1 MQPLLRLWIS
11 APEAVEAG
19 LAVADG
25 GSVHGY
31 SIAMGLYLLHLH
43 LHGLFR
49 AQQLELGR
57 DPDTGGQTTY
67 VLELA
72 QALAACP
79 ELDRLEVVTRLI
91 QDRRISPDYAR
102 PYEPLAGGLSIHRF
116 PFGPRRYLRKELLW
130 PFLDELVE
138 LLTARLSAQDRRPDW
153 IHAHYADAGYVG
165 AQLQKR
171 LGIPLVF
178 TAHSLGRE
186 KRRRLLA
193 AGQEARQM
201 ENKFC
206 LARRIEAEE
215 LALLHSQL
223 VVTSTGQEL
232 AEQYARYGNFRP
244 SRAAVIPPGVDA
256 KLFFPPPTPPCQ
268 WPGQADPA
276 CGVSALMR
284 PFLRE
289 LRRPPVLAICRPDHR
304 KNIAALVEVFGR
316 SASLRQRHNLV
327 LLLGCRQDTSQLERP
342 QREVF
347 QQLFELVDRFDLYGA
362 VAYPKQHL
370 RHQIPAIYRWA
381 SRLGGVFV
389 NPALTEP
396 FGLTLLEAGACG
408 LPVVATDDGGPREI
422 LQQCGHGLLVDVSDL
437 GALGQAVEH
446 SLADRAR
453 WSGWR
458 AAGVAAVGSHYS
470 WDAHVRHYLSL
481 ATAASSAWRIASGR
495 RLATAHPGVV
505 AIGVGHPVAQLLV
518 PEQPARQLRSV
529 QLGAGHGGE
538 QLPHLQRREVGLH
551 VVPGDL
557 QQSG

>member
-1 MQPLLRLWIS
+1 
-11 APEAVEAG
+11 
-19 LAVADG
+19 
-25 GSVHGY
+25 
-31 SIAMGLYLLHLH
+31 MGLYLLHLH

-72 QALAACP
+72 QSLAACA
-79 ELDRLEVVTRLI
+79 EIDRVEVVTRLI

-102 PYEPLAGGLSIHRF
+102 ACEPLAGGLSIHRL

-138 LLTARLSAQDRRPDW
+138 LLTARLLAQDRRPDW

-165 AQLQKR
+165 AQLQRR

-193 AGQEARQM
+193 AGQEARQV
-201 ENKFC
+201 EQKFC

-215 LALLHSQL
+215 MALVHSQL

-256 KLFFPPPTPPCQ
+256 KLFFPPSASQGQ
-268 WPGQADPA
+268 WPGQADTA
-276 CGVSALMR
+276 CGINALMR

-289 LRRPPVLAICRPDHR
+289 PRRPPVLAICRPDHR
-304 KNIAALVEVFGR
+304 KNIAALVEAFGC
-316 SASLRQRHNLV
+316 SELLRQRHNLV
-327 LLLGCRQDTSQLERP
+327 LLLGCRQDTRQLERP

-381 SRLGGVFV
+381 ARLGGVFV
-389 NPALTEP
+389 NSALTEP

-437 GALGQAVEH
+437 GALGQMIEL
-446 SLADRAR
+446 SLADRGR

-458 AAGVAAVGSHYS
+458 AAGIAAVSSHYS
-470 WDAHVRHYLSL
+470 WAAHVQQYLSS
-481 ATAASSAWRIASGR
+481 ATAATSAWRISSGR
-495 RLATAHPGVV
+495 GLAAIHPGVV
-505 AIGVGHPVAQLLV
+505 AIGVGHPVAQLVV
-518 PEQPARQLRSV
+518 PEQPARQLRRV
-529 QLGAGHGGE
+529 QPGAGHGRE
-538 QLPHLQRREVGLH
+538 QLPHLQRREIGLH
-551 VVPGDL
+551 VIPGDL

>member
-1 MQPLLRLWIS
+1 
-11 APEAVEAG
+11 
-19 LAVADG
+19 
-25 GSVHGY
+25 
-31 SIAMGLYLLHLH
+31 MGLYLLHLH

-91 QDRRISPDYAR
+91 QDRRISSDYAR

-165 AQLQKR
+165 AQLQRR

-215 LALLHSQL
+215 LALVHSQL

-232 AEQYARYGNFRP
+232 AEQYSRYGNFRP

-256 KLFFPPPTPPCQ
+256 KLFFPPSATPCQ

-289 LRRPPVLAICRPDHR
+289 PRRPPVLAICRPDHR

-381 SRLGGVFV
+381 SRLGG
-389 NPALTEP
+389 
-396 FGLTLLEAGACG
+396 GI
-408 LPVVATDDGGPREI
+408 R
-422 LQQCGHGLLVDVSDL
+422 
-437 GALGQAVEH
+437 
-446 SLADRAR
+446 
-453 WSGWR
+453 
-458 AAGVAAVGSHYS
+458 
-470 WDAHVRHYLSL
+470 
-481 ATAASSAWRIASGR
+481 
-495 RLATAHPGVV
+495 
-505 AIGVGHPVAQLLV
+505 
-518 PEQPARQLRSV
+518 
-529 QLGAGHGGE
+529 
-538 QLPHLQRREVGLH
+538 
-551 VVPGDL
+551 
-557 QQSG
+557 